1 MNGNEGGMLT
11 ASRRLYSDH
20 YDEDD
25 EAMVMSQVRWWKT
38 VKNQTWLN
46 KKVSITLK
54 H

>member
-25 EAMVMSQVRWWKT
+25 EAMMVMSQVR
-38 VKNQTWLN
+38 
-46 KKVSITLK
+46 
-54 H
+54 